1 MVPMG
6 SPGESQTLLAL
17 QFILH
22 IEVNVSLLVF
32 QENWF
37 FFCVSP
43 LVDHVEL
50 VKHANDV
57 DNYNKDRPNTWKGG
71 HSE

>member
-1 MVPMG
+1 MIPMG
-6 SPGESQTLLAL
+6 SPGDSKRLLAL

-22 IEVNVSLLVF
+22 IEVNASLLVF

-57 DNYNKDRPNTWKGG
+57 DNYNKD
-71 HSE
+71 